1 MNSPYTDRF
10 ATVNGLRLHYQ
21 EWGRRGAPGVVLVHG
36 WSTSAP
42 IWHEVAEALSSDYH
56 VVAPDNRGN
65 GESQVPVEGFRISDY
80 ASDLVGLIDAAGLE
94 QSRRGRQLVGRQH
107 RHVRSRRIPGAG
119 VEGGAGGPGLLEDGR
134 RLCHGR
140 PRGLVEGSSGLRRPC
155 ARRPWRRA
163 RRQKRRSGR
172 CTSTTTSRPKLL
184 LRIAVEN
191 RDWALACEDYLA
203 RAAAPT
209 LLLVADP
216 DAGGYISETELRHL
230 SSVASPLVETRLW
243 KGVGHLMHGEA
254 PDRFVREVRAFLEG
268 GD

>member
-1 MNSPYTDRF
+1 MTTPYTDSF

-21 EWGRRGAPGVVLVHG
+21 EWGRRGAPDVVLVHG

-56 VVAPDNRGN
+56 VIAPDNRGN
-65 GESQVPVEGFRISDY
+65 GESQVPEEGFRISDY
-80 ASDLVGLIDAAGLE
+80 ASDLVGLIDSAGLT
-94 QSRRGRQLVGRQH
+94 
-107 RHVRSRRIPGAG
+107 
-119 VEGGAGGPGLLEDGR
+119 
-134 RLCHGR
+134 R
-140 PRGLVEGSSGLRRPC
+140 PSIVGSSWGGNIGTYVAAEYPDRVSKVVLADPVYWKMVDAFATVVPTVSSRVERPEE
-155 ARRPWRRA
+155 AVRA
-163 RRQKRRSGR
+163 EALASGATPEAAER
-172 CTSTTTSRPKLL
+172 EVYINYHFSPELL

-191 RDWALACEDYLA
+191 RDWALECEDYLA

-230 SSVASPLVETRLW
+230 TSVASPIVETRLW

-268 GD
+268 GG

>member
-1 MNSPYTDRF
+1 MTSPYTDRS

-21 EWGRRGAPGVVLVHG
+21 EWGRRGAPDVLLVHG

-42 IWHEVAEALSSDYH
+42 IWHEVAEALSPDYH
-56 VVAPDNRGN
+56 VIAPDNRGN
-65 GESQVPVEGFRISDY
+65 GESQLPVEGFRISDY
-80 ASDLVGLIDAAGLE
+80 ASDLVGLIEAAGL
-94 QSRRGRQLVGRQH
+94 
-107 RHVRSRRIPGAG
+107 VRPA
-119 VEGGAGGPGLLEDGR
+119 V
-134 RLCHGR
+134 
-140 PRGLVEGSSGLRRPC
+140 VGSSWGGDIGTYVAVEYPEHVSKVVLADPVYWKMVDAFATVVPTVSSRLERTEEAVRAEALASGATQEAADREVYINYHFSPEVLR
-155 ARRPWRRA
+155 
-163 RRQKRRSGR
+163 
-172 CTSTTTSRPKLL
+172 
-184 LRIAVEN
+184 RIAVEN

-254 PDRFVREVRAFLEG
+254 PERFVREVRAFLEVG
-268 GD
+268 G